1 MQNLENY
8 YILLR
13 PLVGAGI
20 GYITNLIAVK
30 MLFHPIKPI
39 KIWKFTLPFTPGII
53 PKNQSRLAHSIAN
66 SISNKLLTEDTLKQ
80 SLLSE
85 EMKNKL
91 IQSLDNYLDELQET
105 NKSKSLE
112 DYLSSLI
119 SEEDFLKEK
128 SSIKLHLTNNI
139 YNKLLNYNIGNIIAN
154 ELTLACEDSIKDS
167 TIGKLFGKNLIKKVS
182 EKSQSRINT
191 YIEENGHELIY
202 SMVDSEINKYCNSTK
217 SDFLTILNKSNL
229 NIKSIVLNLYESFI
243 LNNLNTI
250 LNYIDISSIIENKIA
265 NMDTK
270 ELENLILKIMKK
282 ELNALVN
289 LGAVI
294 GFLLGLINLFI

>member
-53 PKNQSRLAHSIAN
+53 PKNQSRLAHSIAG

-85 EMKNKL
+85 EMKEKL
-91 IQSLDNYLDELQET
+91 IQSLDNYIDSIQES

-112 DYLSSLI
+112 DYLSTI
-119 SEEDFLKEK
+119 IDKEDFSKEK
-128 SSIKLHLTNNI
+128 SSIKLHLTNSI

-154 ELTLACEDSIKDS
+154 ELTLACEESIKDS
-167 TIGKLFGKNLIKKVS
+167 AIGKLFGKNIIKKVS
-182 EKSQSRINT
+182 EKSQYRIDN

-202 SMVDSEINKYCNSTK
+202 SMVDLEINKYCSSTQH
-217 SDFLTILNKSNL
+217 DFINIINKSNL
-229 NIKSIVLNLYESFI
+229 NIKNIVLNLYESFI
-243 LNNLNTI
+243 LNNLTTI

-265 NMDTK
+265 TMDIL

-294 GFLLGLINLFI
+294 GLVLGLINIFI